1 VHGDNELRQWIAE
14 GGIPRISEHPIG
26 RIFVRRQVIKM
37 PAFAHGH
44 VESPEDIDA
53 LMAYVRWIRAGSWR
67 GLARMAA
74 R

>member
-1 VHGDNELRQWIAE
+1 
-14 GGIPRISEHPIG
+14 
-26 RIFVRRQVIKM
+26 M
-37 PAFAHGH
+37 PAFGHGH
-44 VESPEDIDA
+44 LQSPEDIDA